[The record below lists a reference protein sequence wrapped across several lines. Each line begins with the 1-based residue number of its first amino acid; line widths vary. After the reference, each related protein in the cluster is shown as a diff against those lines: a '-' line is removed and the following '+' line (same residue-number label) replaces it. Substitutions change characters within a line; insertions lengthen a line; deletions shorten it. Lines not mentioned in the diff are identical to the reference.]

1 MQSVLVGLGVLALS
15 ILAGAAILD
24 PRWSVLV
31 LPGIALTV
39 LIGIAAASRGALVGF
54 TVLGVLNGIPGLD
67 LESFAAPGSFRPND
81 LLILFLVGALLL
93 WHLTTSAEHL
103 VDSRWLRLARTW
115 AFIFVAW
122 WLLTFARSVFFSDI
136 PALQAAL
143 YGRDFLYFGILLPL
157 LPVAFRRRSDLVALV
172 AVVGAGGAIFALGQ
186 IATSLFPS
194 VSAVF
199 DPSLLINETLTNEF
213 EGVTRVYAY
222 MSEVVVLGAIV
233 AAGVAILARS
243 RRGRVISSALFV
255 LLTVASL
262 SQLSRAAYAAMVAG
276 FVLLLLAAL
285 FRASAP
291 LEVVRRVLPAL
302 VLVVA
307 LIPVLSLVHPSDT
320 GSQSAAQVFAVR
332 AESGIQEFQARS
344 GTFGYRRNVQT
355 EMLDLVGN
363 RFPIGLGFWHPDARY
378 VGSLPQGTIRNS
390 DVGVLNGIMTIG
402 AIGTILLY
410 LPVLGTIVFLVRRRR
425 DAREWDGVVLGA
437 SGWLFGVVIASIALV
452 TLFTVQGL
460 VLTAVVIAAAVS
472 IATRR
477 NIDTTAVA
485 DSE

>member
-1 MQSVLVGLGVLALS
+1 MTAGAVGVFGRRASGVKPALNRLLAGERGDRLQSAFVGLGVLVLS
-15 ILAGAAILD
+15 ILAGAAVLD

-31 LPGIALTV
+31 LPAIGLTV

-54 TVLGVLNGIPGLD
+54 TVLGVLNGVPGLD
-67 LESFAAPGSFRPND
+67 LESFAVSGSFRPHD

-103 VDSRWLRLARTW
+103 VDRRWLGWARTW

-222 MSEVVVLGAIV
+222 MGEVVVLGAII

-243 RRGRVISSALFV
+243 RRGRVVSSSLFV

-276 FVLLLLAAL
+276 FVLLLFAAL
-285 FRASAP
+285 FRAPAP
-291 LEVVRRVLPAL
+291 WKWCAGCCRHSSSLWRFFLCSPSCTQAIPAL
-302 VLVVA
+302 SR
-307 LIPVLSLVHPSDT
+307 PRRSLRYAPNPGLRNSKH
-320 GSQSAAQVFAVR
+320 AAGR
-332 AESGIQEFQARS
+332 SGIAATSSRRCLTWSATAFRSVSAFGIRMRGTWGAFHRARS
-344 GTFGYRRNVQT
+344 GTPTLASST
-355 EMLDLVGN
+355 E
-363 RFPIGLGFWHPDARY
+363 
-378 VGSLPQGTIRNS
+378 S
-390 DVGVLNGIMTIG
+390 
-402 AIGTILLY
+402 
-410 LPVLGTIVFLVRRRR
+410 
-425 DAREWDGVVLGA
+425 
-437 SGWLFGVVIASIALV
+437 
-452 TLFTVQGL
+452 
-460 VLTAVVIAAAVS
+460 
-472 IATRR
+472 
-477 NIDTTAVA
+477 
-485 DSE
+485 